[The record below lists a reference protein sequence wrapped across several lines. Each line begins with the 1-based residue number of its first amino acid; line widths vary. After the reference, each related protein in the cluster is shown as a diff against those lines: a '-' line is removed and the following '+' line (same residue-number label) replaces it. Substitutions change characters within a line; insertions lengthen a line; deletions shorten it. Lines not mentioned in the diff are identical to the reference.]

1 MHTTEILN
9 ATDMITPRPAAAFV
23 AWANEKSN
31 ALAATPQTKRY
42 ARSGDVLAQK
52 FAHEIYF
59 LARFVERDFV
69 HIPGVVITPNLNS
82 DNFDATIAF
91 SGSRP
96 KVFVEITRAI
106 DGYDLSLRLEVLDR
120 DGIVSLTGPITRT
133 GKKGTPKRVVKV
145 EMEMADRDEQLA
157 KHLTLVESAVKAKAG
172 RQYGKNFILLLI
184 VDDYQ
189 GFPDDSDH
197 TKLDAMLR
205 TKLLS
210 VDLDFSQLIILG
222 ISGKLQLSYR
232 LPKYNCDNATL

>member
-1 MHTTEILN
+1 
-9 ATDMITPRPAAAFV
+9 
-23 AWANEKSN
+23 
-31 ALAATPQTKRY
+31 
-42 ARSGDVLAQK
+42 
-52 FAHEIYF
+52 
-59 LARFVERDFV
+59 
-69 HIPGVVITPNLNS
+69 
-82 DNFDATIAF
+82 
-91 SGSRP
+91 
-96 KVFVEITRAI
+96 
-106 DGYDLSLRLEVLDR
+106 
-120 DGIVSLTGPITRT
+120 
-133 GKKGTPKRVVKV
+133 
-145 EMEMADRDEQLA
+145 MADRDEQLA